1 MLAIMATKAP
11 KTIYACQT
19 CGYQS
24 RKWLGKCPDCN
35 SWNSFVEERERESS
49 KTGKIGTPLSRGG
62 LKLRESKPVAFN
74 AIAAQDEAREVTGIE
89 EFDRVLGGGIVPGS
103 LVLIGG
109 EPGIG
114 KCLVG
119 STRIFDPVSGLLLPL
134 EEWAQSQ
141 RSVLALDEATHRLTP
156 QPVRQFLEQG
166 LQPVVE
172 VVTRLGRRLR
182 CTPSHPLL
190 TPAGWRPAGQLKP
203 GARLAAPR
211 ALPFFGAAALPE
223 ATVKLLAYML
233 SDGSAQSAISV
244 TAAIPE
250 IAADLTEV
258 AQAFGLELQVYQK
271 RNNLAKQYRFTQPRA
286 KREQARAEFAQA
298 VKRVQAA
305 AGLSWAEWARRVEV
319 DYARLNAWRRG
330 QCVPSAAELE
340 RLATTAGVPL
350 ETLAPAAR
358 DCAEMTTSV
367 ARLLEEVG
375 LRFVKAAE
383 KTVPACIFQLPRRQL
398 ALFLKVLFS
407 CDGSVYLTA
416 NGQAGVSYSTISRRL
431 AEDVQHL
438 LLRFGFITRLRTK
451 QQQVNG
457 TAYEAYEVQLLGV
470 TLVKRFLSEIGI
482 WGRATAQAKI
492 AALQEPKLSSTHFDT
507 IPTGREFWQHVREV
521 APGLSFKRI
530 AAQVGVALHPART
543 ERALCRSTVSALA
556 TVYPSP
562 QLQKWAQSDVYW
574 DEVQNITPAGE
585 ERVYDLAVPPHANFV
600 ANDLIV
606 HNSTLL
612 SQVADKLSTMYG
624 SVLYVSGEESER
636 QIKLRGERLGINP
649 ENLFLLSETSLDRIF
664 DELERLQPQAI
675 IIDSVQT
682 VYSEKLESAPGSVS
696 QVREVAGQLLLVA
709 KNLTVPVFLIGH
721 VTKEGTIAG
730 PKALE
735 HIVDTVLYFE
745 GERHHNHRLLRAAKN
760 RFGAANEL
768 GIFEMTS
775 KGLIGVPNPSEV
787 FLSERPIGAS
797 GSAVIAAME
806 GTRPMLVEIQALV
819 SSSKFGTGRRTTQ
832 GVELNRV
839 ALLVAM
845 LEKRVGMQLSG
856 DDIFV
861 NLVGGIALD
870 EPAVDLGIV
879 AAVVSSF
886 RNIPLDEHA
895 IVFGEL
901 GLAGEVRA
909 TSHAQLRLRE
919 AVRMG
924 FKRVVMPKNN
934 LSGLEPDDRIE
945 IIGVRSVTEA
955 LDALF

>member
-1 MLAIMATKAP
+1 MPAIMATKAP
-11 KTIYACQT
+11 KTVYACQT

-24 RKWLGKCPDCN
+24 AKWLGKCPDCN
-35 SWNSFVEERERESS
+35 SWNSFVEERERETP
-49 KTGKIGTPLSRGG
+49 KTGTPVSRGG

-74 AIAAQDEAREVTGIE
+74 AIPAQDEAREVTGIE

-114 KCLVG
+114 K
-119 STRIFDPVSGLLLPL
+119 
-134 EEWAQSQ
+134 
-141 RSVLALDEATHRLTP
+141 
-156 QPVRQFLEQG
+156 
-166 LQPVVE
+166 
-172 VVTRLGRRLR
+172 
-182 CTPSHPLL
+182 
-190 TPAGWRPAGQLKP
+190 
-203 GARLAAPR
+203 
-211 ALPFFGAAALPE
+211 
-223 ATVKLLAYML
+223 
-233 SDGSAQSAISV
+233 
-244 TAAIPE
+244 
-250 IAADLTEV
+250 
-258 AQAFGLELQVYQK
+258 
-271 RNNLAKQYRFTQPRA
+271 
-286 KREQARAEFAQA
+286 
-298 VKRVQAA
+298 
-305 AGLSWAEWARRVEV
+305 
-319 DYARLNAWRRG
+319 
-330 QCVPSAAELE
+330 
-340 RLATTAGVPL
+340 
-350 ETLAPAAR
+350 
-358 DCAEMTTSV
+358 
-367 ARLLEEVG
+367 
-375 LRFVKAAE
+375 
-383 KTVPACIFQLPRRQL
+383 
-398 ALFLKVLFS
+398 
-407 CDGSVYLTA
+407 
-416 NGQAGVSYSTISRRL
+416 
-431 AEDVQHL
+431 
-438 LLRFGFITRLRTK
+438 
-451 QQQVNG
+451 
-457 TAYEAYEVQLLGV
+457 
-470 TLVKRFLSEIGI
+470 
-482 WGRATAQAKI
+482 
-492 AALQEPKLSSTHFDT
+492 
-507 IPTGREFWQHVREV
+507 
-521 APGLSFKRI
+521 
-530 AAQVGVALHPART
+530 
-543 ERALCRSTVSALA
+543 
-556 TVYPSP
+556 
-562 QLQKWAQSDVYW
+562 
-574 DEVQNITPAGE
+574 
-585 ERVYDLAVPPHANFV
+585 
-600 ANDLIV
+600 
-606 HNSTLL
+606 STLL
-612 SQVADKLSTMYG
+612 SQVADKLSGMYG

-636 QIKLRGERLGINP
+636 QIKLRGERLGIHP

-682 VYSEKLESAPGSVS
+682 VYSSKLESAPGSVS
-696 QVREVAGQLLLVA
+696 QVREVAGQLLMVA
-709 KNLTVPVFLIGH
+709 KNLTVPIFLIGH
-721 VTKEGTIAG
+721 VTKEGAIAG

-768 GIFEMTS
+768 GVFEMTS

-819 SSSKFGTGRRTTQ
+819 ASSKFGTGRRTTQ

-845 LEKRVGMQLSG
+845 LEKRVGMQVSG

-919 AVRMG
+919 AIRMG

-945 IIGVRSVTEA
+945 IIGVRSVTDA